1 MKRRDDATPAVP
13 IPETHAAQQV
23 AYAWQIA
30 ARDLRF
36 THPELHAQMTEKVR
50 KLLDVEVLDDPA
62 IEIQRL
68 QAEHTGVVVYA
79 EGLRRDL
86 DELRQALAD
95 AVPGIDAKIPAA
107 EATRLRMRQLIEAGS
122 RGSGLPTPAHK
133 RGADPAEVAPSREV
147 LQAVADGTRTLTRE
161 EREWCVGEAMVLC
174 GFQKTPVQLLDEGE
188 PALARIILQGA
199 SPG

>member
-1 MKRRDDATPAVP
+1 MKRRDDATPEVP

-107 EATRLRMRQLIEAGS
+107 EAARLRMRQLIEAGS

-147 LQAVADGTRTLTRE
+147 LQAVADGARTFTRE

-199 SPG
+199 CPT

>member
-1 MKRRDDATPAVP
+1 MKRRHDATPEVP

-62 IEIQRL
+62 IEIHRL

-107 EATRLRMRQLIEAGS
+107 EAARLRMRQLIEAGS

-147 LQAVADGTRTLTRE
+147 LQAVADGTRTFTRE

-199 SPG
+199 SPA

>member
-1 MKRRDDATPAVP
+1 MKRRDAATPEVP

-36 THPELHAQMTEKVR
+36 THPELHAQMIEKVR

-95 AVPGIDAKIPAA
+95 AVPGIDAKVPAA
-107 EATRLRMRQLIEAGS
+107 EAARLRMRQLIEAGS
-122 RGSGLPTPAHK
+122 RGSGLATPAHK
-133 RGADPAEVAPSREV
+133 RGADPEELAPSREA

-199 SPG
+199 SPA

>member
-1 MKRRDDATPAVP
+1 MKRRDDATPEVP

-62 IEIQRL
+62 IEIQKL
-68 QAEHTGVVVYA
+68 QAENTAAALVS
-79 EGLRRDL
+79 EGLRREL

-95 AVPGIDAKIPAA
+95 AVPGIDTKVPPGEAA
-107 EATRLRMRQLIEAGS
+107 RLRMRYLIEAGS
-122 RGSGLPTPAHK
+122 RGSGLSPPAHL
-133 RGADPAEVAPSREV
+133 RPGEPVDAAPSRADLE
-147 LQAVADGTRTLTRE
+147 AVVEGRRALTRE
-161 EREWCVGEAMVLC
+161 QREWCVGEAMVLT
-174 GFQKTPVQLLDEGE
+174 GFMHTPVQLLEKGE
-188 PALARIILQGA
+188 EALARIILDAKPNG
-199 SPG
+199 

>member
-1 MKRRDDATPAVP
+1 MNRRDSTPEVP

-50 KLLDVEVLDDPA
+50 KLLVVQVLDDPA
-62 IEIQRL
+62 IEIQKL
-68 QAEHTGVVVYA
+68 QGENTAAALVS
-79 EGLRRDL
+79 EGLRREL

-95 AVPGIDAKIPAA
+95 AVPGIDAKVPAA
-107 EATRLRMRQLIEAGS
+107 EAARLRMRQLIDAGS
-122 RGSGLPTPAHK
+122 RGSGLPAPAHK
-133 RGADPAEVAPSREV
+133 RGGDPADIAPTREV

-161 EREWCVGEAMVLC
+161 EREWCVGEAMVLT
-174 GFQKTPVQLLDEGE
+174 GFLKTPVQLIEEGE
-188 PALARIILQGA
+188 PALARLILDA
-199 SPG
+199 KP

>member
-1 MKRRDDATPAVP
+1 MKRRDDATPEVP

-107 EATRLRMRQLIEAGS
+107 EAARLRMRQLIEAGS

-147 LQAVADGTRTLTRE
+147 LQAVADGARTFTRE
-161 EREWCVGEAMVLC
+161 ECEWCVGEAMVLC

-199 SPG
+199 CPT